1 MKPLTSGAH
10 IAQVQLQEECAEANT
25 CILQSYVPE
34 CKKSSYFLIQKNN
47 CFFSLFKIICDAVLN
62 NEQIKCIPCQDMNRH
77 CKKLQETL
85 TNHVPDFETLLPLRQ
100 WANEIASSCTEVA
113 FSPV

>member
-1 MKPLTSGAH
+1 
-10 IAQVQLQEECAEANT
+10 
-25 CILQSYVPE
+25 
-34 CKKSSYFLIQKNN
+34 
-47 CFFSLFKIICDAVLN
+47 
-62 NEQIKCIPCQDMNRH
+62 MNHH

>member
-1 MKPLTSGAH
+1 MQKQIIVSFNLMFQNVRNQAIS
-10 IAQVQLQEECAEANT
+10 
-25 CILQSYVPE
+25 QSKRMIV
-34 CKKSSYFLIQKNN
+34 
-47 CFFSLFKIICDAVLN
+47 FFSSFKNICDAVLN
-62 NEQIKCIPCQDMNRH
+62 DEQIKCIPGQDMNHH

-100 WANEIASSCTEVA
+100 WANEIASSCVEVA